1 MTKDL
6 LQRFIFENEP
16 VRGEYVKL
24 EESLQTILNQ
34 HNYPAAVRKLLG
46 EALCA
51 AALLSAIIKFTGRL
65 TVQFRGK
72 GKLKLLLAQCNDQ
85 YHLRGLAKY
94 EGDLSYEEL
103 MSAFHDGVLVIM
115 LDSGAKGQ
123 RYQGVVKWQGDSL
136 AASIE
141 HYFRDSEQLATKI
154 WLHSEHDTAT
164 GFLLQVIPPADKDAR
179 GIENEIINPSWQRIV
194 KLTEAAD
201 QNILQQAG
209 YPELLTL
216 VYPDETIRIF
226 DAAHVSF
233 FCGCTRKRGQDAIE
247 LLGREEAESELQDKQ
262 CIVVTC
268 DFCNKEYVFDRV
280 DVEAIFKNSEQP
292 PSDTHL
298 H

>member
-72 GKLKLLLAQCNDQ
+72 GKLKLLLAQCNDR

-141 HYFRDSEQLATKI
+141 HYFRDS
-154 WLHSEHDTAT
+154 
-164 GFLLQVIPPADKDAR
+164 
-179 GIENEIINPSWQRIV
+179 
-194 KLTEAAD
+194 
-201 QNILQQAG
+201 
-209 YPELLTL
+209 
-216 VYPDETIRIF
+216 
-226 DAAHVSF
+226 
-233 FCGCTRKRGQDAIE
+233 
-247 LLGREEAESELQDKQ
+247 
-262 CIVVTC
+262 
-268 DFCNKEYVFDRV
+268 
-280 DVEAIFKNSEQP
+280 
-292 PSDTHL
+292 
-298 H
+298 